1 MDAALRDVIQ
11 GWRWRRHIPG
21 VQRMRRLVLLP
32 LVALL
37 RPPCILHPRSA
48 PPPPPPPPRY
58 EPAPVVPPGPARGLY
73 YYGEHAL
80 PGGGWC
86 YLEGP
91 HEHDFYPERAE
102 HYAHEGGYYY
112 WRGPLVVTYYAG
124 HPLPGGGW

>member
-37 RPPCILHPRSA
+37 GAGCIVHARSA
-48 PPPPPPPPRY
+48 PPPESYEPPYEPPPPAPPPY
-58 EPAPVVPPGPARGLY
+58 EPAPVLTPRPARGLY
-73 YYGEHAL
+73 YYGEHAP

-91 HEHDFYPERAE
+91 HEHDFYPER
-102 HYAHEGGYYY
+102 
-112 WRGPLVVTYYAG
+112 
-124 HPLPGGGW
+124 